1 MKIDIIIEMKG
12 HLNENIMMNREIDII
27 IITQD
32 MMIEEEVQ
40 EDKNN
45 TKMINMI
52 DMIINKGHSEKINI
66 DPIILEKENILK
78 IRILLNTNMIIKKGI
93 LLKGIKLIIKMKN
106 IKIIQI
112 LKKK

>member
-1 MKIDIIIEMKG
+1 MKIDIITEMKG
-12 HLNENIMMNREIDII
+12 HLIENIMMNREIDII